1 MLAPMSSRQPWSLA
15 ALLAVQAA
23 ACNPD
28 GAASTTGTSDPSTS
42 DSTGAASTTGT
53 PTTGT
58 TATSDAATTSTTATS
73 DAPTTS
79 TTATTT
85 SDGSATTSTT
95 TSASSGPQSTTDGT
109 TTGES
114 SSGASDSST
123 GATGG
128 TTGGVEP
135 FSSFTCTE
143 LTLVDLLLREA
154 ISGSFTADGVPI
166 DVLAVMVKGG
176 ATDFQIDIAGPVAPD
191 DPYAADVAF
200 WEQDLTAIGWDVNPP
215 GPPAG
220 DRRYIFIP
228 EGAQFVAKFSLFY
241 YRIYEGGGNGQ
252 FEFECLKQ

>member
-1 MLAPMSSRQPWSLA
+1 MFSRQPWSHA
-15 ALLAVQAA
+15 SLLALQVA

-28 GAASTTGTSDPSTS
+28 GATSTTSTGDTPTS
-42 DSTGAASTTGT
+42 DSTGAT
-53 PTTGT
+53 PTTY
-58 TATSDAATTSTTATS
+58 
-73 DAPTTS
+73 APTTS
-79 TTATTT
+79 TTPTTAASTTGAT
-85 SDGSATTSTT
+85 SDGSTTTSTG
-95 TSASSGPQSTTDGT
+95 SIGAQDTTDGA

-114 SSGASDSST
+114 STGALSSST
-123 GATGG
+123 GGTGG
-128 TTGGVEP
+128 STGGPEP

-143 LTLVDLLLREA
+143 LTPVELQLKEA

-166 DVLAVMVKGG
+166 DLLAVMIKGG
-176 ATDFQIDIAGPVAPD
+176 ATDFQVDIAGPVAPD

-200 WEQDLTAIGWDVNPP
+200 WEQNLTAIGWDVNPP

-228 EGAQFVAKFSLFY
+228 EGAQFVAKFALFY

>member
-1 MLAPMSSRQPWSLA
+1 MSSRQPWSLA
-15 ALLAVQAA
+15 SLLALQVA

-28 GAASTTGTSDPSTS
+28 GAASTMSTSDTPTS
-42 DSTGAASTTGT
+42 DSTGAT
-53 PTTGT
+53 PTT
-58 TATSDAATTSTTATS
+58 

-79 TTATTT
+79 TTPTTHEP
-85 SDGSATTSTT
+85 TTSTT
-95 TSASSGPQSTTDGT
+95 PTTDASTTSATPTTDGST
-109 TTGES
+109 TTSTGSIGPQDTTDGATTGES
-114 SSGASDSST
+114 STGASSST
-123 GATGG
+123 GGTGG
-128 TTGGVEP
+128 STGGLEP

-143 LTLVDLLLREA
+143 LTPVELQLKEA

-166 DVLAVMVKGG
+166 DLLAVMVKGG
-176 ATDFQIDIAGPVAPD
+176 ATDFQVDIAGPVAPD

-200 WEQDLTAIGWDVNPP
+200 WEQNLTAIGWDVNPP

-228 EGAQFVAKFSLFY
+228 EGAQFVAKFALFY

>member
-1 MLAPMSSRQPWSLA
+1 MSSRQPWSHA
-15 ALLAVQAA
+15 SLLALQVA

-28 GAASTTGTSDPSTS
+28 GATSTTSTSDTSTS
-42 DSTGAASTTGT
+42 DSTGAT
-53 PTTGT
+53 PTTY
-58 TATSDAATTSTTATS
+58 
-73 DAPTTS
+73 APTTS
-79 TTATTT
+79 TTSTTDEPTTSTTPTTDASTTSAT
-85 SDGSATTSTT
+85 SDGSTTTSTG
-95 TSASSGPQSTTDGT
+95 SIGPQDTTDGA

-114 SSGASDSST
+114 STGALSST
-123 GATGG
+123 DGTGG
-128 TTGGVEP
+128 STGGLEP

-143 LTLVDLLLREA
+143 LTPVELQLKEA

-166 DVLAVMVKGG
+166 DLLAVMVKGG
-176 ATDFQIDIAGPVAPD
+176 ATDFQVDIAGPVAPD

-215 GPPAG
+215 GPPAD

-228 EGAQFVAKFSLFY
+228 EGAQFVAKFALFY

>member
-1 MLAPMSSRQPWSLA
+1 MSSRQPWSHA
-15 ALLAVQAA
+15 SLLALQVA

-28 GAASTTGTSDPSTS
+28 GASSTTSTSDTPTS
-42 DSTGAASTTGT
+42 DSTGAT
-53 PTTGT
+53 PTT
-58 TATSDAATTSTTATS
+58 

-79 TTATTT
+79 TTSTTDEPTTSTTPTTDASTTSAT
-85 SDGSATTSTT
+85 SDGSTTTSTG
-95 TSASSGPQSTTDGT
+95 SIGPQDTTDGA

-114 SSGASDSST
+114 STGALSSST
-123 GATGG
+123 DGTGG
-128 TTGGVEP
+128 STGGLEP

-143 LTLVDLLLREA
+143 LTPVELQLKEA

-166 DVLAVMVKGG
+166 DLLAVMVKGG
-176 ATDFQIDIAGPVAPD
+176 ATDFQVDIAGPVAPD

-200 WEQDLTAIGWDVNPP
+200 WEQTLTAIGWDVNPP
-215 GPPAG
+215 GPPAD

-228 EGAQFVAKFSLFY
+228 EGAQFVAKFALFY

>member
-1 MLAPMSSRQPWSLA
+1 MLAPMSSRQPCSLA
-15 ALLAVQAA
+15 SLLALLAA

-28 GAASTTGTSDPSTS
+28 GATSTTSTSDTPTS
-42 DSTGAASTTGT
+42 DSTGAT
-53 PTTGT
+53 PTTGGP
-58 TATSDAATTSTTATS
+58 TTSTPPTT

-79 TTATTT
+79 TPSTTDTPTTSAT
-85 SDGSATTSTT
+85 SDGSTSTST
-95 TSASSGPQSTTDGT
+95 GSSGPQGTTDGA

-114 SSGASDSST
+114 SSAASNSST
-123 GATGG
+123 DGTGESTGG
-128 TTGGVEP
+128 LEP

-143 LTLVDLLLREA
+143 LTPVELLLKEE

-166 DVLAVMVKGG
+166 DLLAVMVKGG
-176 ATDFQIDIAGPVAPD
+176 ATDFQVDIAGPVAPD

-200 WEQDLTAIGWDVNPP
+200 WEQNLTAIGWDVNPP

-228 EGAQFVAKFSLFY
+228 EGAQFVAKFALFY